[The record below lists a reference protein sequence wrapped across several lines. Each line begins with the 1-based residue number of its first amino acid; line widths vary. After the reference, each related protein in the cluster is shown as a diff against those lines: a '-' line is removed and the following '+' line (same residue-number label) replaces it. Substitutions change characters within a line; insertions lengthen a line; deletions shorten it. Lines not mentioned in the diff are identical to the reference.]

1 MAALSPDGPTPGLGG
16 TDDMPLPARTPA
28 ATRYRPP
35 PEAGCGLPPTSNREN
50 ASQALIQTEHK
61 MIARLDMDDYTPQAK
76 IYWWVTTVLG
86 ASILALSFFQVA
98 GLDPTA
104 QLQVAVVV
112 LIAALIGVFPVS
124 IPGTKTSLAGAE
136 IFIFLLLLLHGP
148 AACALA
154 AAAEAAVGSWRTSR
168 RWTSRIGS
176 PTMAA
181 LAIYG
186 CGTIF
191 NVFVRHA
198 SWSAGWE
205 KTALFGGLIVFAVA
219 YFAASTLLMVSLIT
233 LKRDERVQPLLL
245 LKDNVWIGLAYAASA
260 SISGLVFV
268 SFDSFGAPVLLAA
281 IPIIVM
287 FLSTLHFY
295 FRHFE
300 ATERVQLERLA
311 SAELRMAKEVAE
323 AASRAKSQF
332 LANMSHEIRT
342 PMNGVLGMTE
352 LLAET
357 DLTDKQRR
365 LVGMITAS
373 GETLLS
379 IINDI
384 LDFSKIEAGKIELE
398 RVDFAPVAVL
408 EDMAEL
414 LAARAQAK
422 GLELIVLADDDAPAW
437 VTGDPHRVR
446 QILMNLVGNAI
457 KFTNAGDVIVRC
469 TSGSASG
476 RTPRPGEPTLLRF
489 EVRDT
494 GIGIP
499 PEHKARIFQAF
510 SQADGSTTRRFGGTG
525 LGLVIA
531 RELAQLMG
539 GEIGVDSEPGR
550 GSTFWF
556 TIRVTGPHLSAVTT
570 PALHELTGRRILI
583 VEDNPTNLVTLE
595 HQALAWGMRVE
606 TAPDG
611 DTALVLLRDA
621 VARGEPFALALVDMK
636 MPRMNGLELVQ
647 AIHADRAI
655 AGLPTIM
662 MTSLG
667 REDQIAAARQAG
679 AVAYLGKPVRR
690 DEFRNVVVEALHPS
704 KGRASGAPGAP
715 RVQIR
720 FAGRVLVAED
730 NPVNQEVAVGMLES
744 LGLTVD
750 VADNGREAVDRFA
763 EASYDLIL
771 VDCQMPELDGYAA
784 TAEIRRREQALGLHV
799 PIVALT
805 ANALEGDREICIA
818 AGMDD
823 YLAKPF
829 SREQLTATLVRWLPR
844 SSPAPAGTE
853 SGQFQPQVQRLK
865 PVTAVTEEPINRRAL
880 DAIRTLMGPNGD
892 ALAKKVIR
900 TYLED
905 MPAGLERMQAA
916 ARVGDAEALRKAAH
930 SMKSSSANV
939 GAERLSR
946 LCKALEMIGCGGTVE
961 GAPPLLEDA
970 TAELARVVEALTA
983 ELATRSSNAPS

>member
-1 MAALSPDGPTPGLGG
+1 M
-16 TDDMPLPARTPA
+16 
-28 ATRYRPP
+28 
-35 PEAGCGLPPTSNREN
+35 
-50 ASQALIQTEHK
+50 IQTEHK
-61 MIARLDMDDYTPQAK
+61 MITRLDMDDYTPQAK

-86 ASILALSFFQVA
+86 ASILALSIAQVA
-98 GLDPTA
+98 GLDRA
-104 QLQVAVVV
+104 ALLQVALGI

-154 AAAEAAVGSWRTSR
+154 AAAEATVGSWRTSR

-233 LKRDERVQPLLL
+233 LKRDERVQPLHL

-342 PMNGVLGMTE
+342 PMNGVLGMAE

-357 DLTDKQRR
+357 DLSDKQQR
-365 LVGMITAS
+365 LVGMIQTS
-373 GETLLS
+373 GESLLS

-384 LDFSKIEAGKIELE
+384 LDFSKIEAGKLELE
-398 RVDFAPVAVL
+398 RVDFAPLSVL

-422 GLELIVLADDDAPAW
+422 GLELIVRADDDAPAW
-437 VTGDPHRVR
+437 VNGDPHRLR
-446 QILMNLVGNAI
+446 QILLNLVGNAI
-457 KFTNAGDVIVRC
+457 KFTDSGEVVVRC
-469 TSGSASG
+469 TRVETGGGDSAHPES
-476 RTPRPGEPTLLRF
+476 PTMLRF
-489 EVRDT
+489 EVSDT

-499 PEHKARIFQAF
+499 EEKKARLFQAF
-510 SQADGSTTRRFGGTG
+510 AQADGSTTRRFGGTG

-539 GEIGVDSEPGR
+539 GDIGVDSEPGR

-556 TIRVTGPHLSAVTT
+556 TVEATSPQT
-570 PALHELTGRRILI
+570 PAIPTPAMHDLRGRRLLI
-583 VEDNPTNLVTLE
+583 AEDHATTRSALE
-595 HQALAWGMRVE
+595 HLARSWGMEVESAADGEQALA
-606 TAPDG
+606 
-611 DTALVLLRDA
+611 LLKNAAD
-621 VARGEPFALALVDMK
+621 RGQPFALALVGMT
-636 MPRMNGLELVQ
+636 MPRMSGVVLVR
-647 AIHADRAI
+647 AINADRAL
-655 AGLPTIM
+655 ANLPVVM
-662 MTSLG
+662 LTSLG
-667 REDQIAAARQAG
+667 REDEIAAARQAG
-679 AVAYLGKPVRR
+679 AVTYLGKPVRR
-690 DEFRNVVVEALHPS
+690 DELRNVIAETLYPATGP
-704 KGRASGAPGAP
+704 RSGARAAP
-715 RVQIR
+715 PAKARL
-720 FAGRVLVAED
+720 AGHVLLAED
-730 NPVNQEVAVGMLES
+730 NPVNQAVALGMLES

-750 VADNGREAVDRFA
+750 VAGNGLETIDRFA
-763 EASYDLIL
+763 TTRYDLVL
-771 VDCQMPELDGYAA
+771 VDCQMPEIDGYAA
-784 TAEIRRREQALGLHV
+784 TSEIRRREQATGSHV

-829 SREQLTATLVRWLPR
+829 SREQLTATLARWLPR
-844 SSPAPAGTE
+844 SNPAPAGTE
-853 SGQFQPQVQRLK
+853 SGQFQPQLLRVK
-865 PVTAVTEEPINRRAL
+865 PVAAVTEEPINRRAL

-916 ARVGDAEALRKAAH
+916 AKVGDAEALRKAAH

-961 GAPPLLEDA
+961 GTPPLLEDA

-983 ELATRSSNAPS
+983 ELATGSSNAPS